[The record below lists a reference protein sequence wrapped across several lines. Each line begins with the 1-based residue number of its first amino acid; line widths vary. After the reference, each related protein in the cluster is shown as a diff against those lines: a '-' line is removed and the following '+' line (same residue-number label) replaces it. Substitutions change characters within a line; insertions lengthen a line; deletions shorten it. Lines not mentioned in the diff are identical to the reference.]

1 MARFKKKGRERGR
14 EREKDSERERERR
27 EIEEEDRRK
36 EGKTVDDSAEKSDRS
51 PESPVGVGEPREA
64 SRHGRRF
71 RSAQEG
77 VLTLGGGS

>member
-1 MARFKKKGRERGR
+1 M
-14 EREKDSERERERR
+14 
-27 EIEEEDRRK
+27 
-36 EGKTVDDSAEKSDRS
+36 DDSAEKSDRS